1 MNKIHIS
8 NARNILYKG
17 MQAFRVWYNGKIVW
31 QRQDQDSP
39 ISLTKDIL
47 YLIPE
52 NNYTDNTKIIT
63 PAKWTFKQIKSWQ
76 KEV

>member
-8 NARNILYKG
+8 NARNIIYKG

-39 ISLTKDIL
+39 ISLTKNVL
-47 YLIPE
+47 YLTPE

-63 PAKWTFKQIKSWQ
+63 PAKWTF
-76 KEV
+76 